1 MISTSTATVSIA
13 IAMVILVSSPLAAK
27 NCSDQP
33 VSVRGEASSLQWLAR
48 AKAKANWRA
57 KVRALPNLGDP
68 FAKWERA
75 ENTVEHCV
83 SGPTGTVCDFTGIPC
98 RKD

>member
-1 MISTSTATVSIA
+1 MLGTSTATLAIA
-13 IAMVILVSSPLAAK
+13 IAAVSLASSPLVAK
-27 NCSDQP
+27 SCSDQP

-57 KVRALPNLGDP
+57 KVRTLPDLGDP

-75 ENTVEHCV
+75 ENAIEHCV
-83 SGPTGTVCDFTGIPC
+83 SGPSGTICDFTGIPC

>member
-1 MISTSTATVSIA
+1 MIGISAATALTTVA
-13 IAMVILVSSPLAAK
+13 IVVLASSPLLAK

-33 VSVRGEASSLQWLAR
+33 VSVRGEASSLQWLAK

-57 KVRALPNLGDP
+57 KVRTLPGLGDP

-75 ENTVEHCV
+75 ENATEHCI
-83 SGPTGTVCDFTGIPC
+83 SGPSGTVCDFTGNPC